1 MKKLNPYIPRISATS
16 YPTAMRHRVGHGVTG
31 LTAVLTAGD
40 EFLSKQTMLVISPHA
55 DDEAFG
61 CAGTIAKIKAL
72 GGKAYI
78 MIMSVGDLKHY
89 DGRNAIVKGK
99 TRQDEFTRTAEFLK
113 VDGYDVV
120 FTEPAKHLRLDA
132 IPQRDLI
139 AVIERESKVAIDRV
153 KPTIVALPAISYNQD
168 HCAVFNAGFTAC
180 RPHLHHIKH
189 FPPIVLTY
197 DNPTLFWNVHND
209 KFHPNFYVDISDYVN
224 VKLKALSFH
233 KSQLKDRLHHC
244 SMETLET
251 LVRLRGKE
259 ISVEVAEAYMCYR
272 FVW

>member
-1 MKKLNPYIPRISATS
+1 MK
-16 YPTAMRHRVGHGVTG
+16 HRSNHC
-31 LTAVLTAGD
+31 AASN
-40 EFLSKQTMLVISPHA
+40 EFLKQQTLLVVSPHA

-78 MIMSVGDLKHY
+78 MIMSVGNLKHY
-89 DGRNAIVKGK
+89 DGKRDIVRKE
-99 TRQDEFTRTAEFLK
+99 TRSSEFERTAKFLK
-113 VDGYDVV
+113 VDDYDIV
-120 FTEPAKHLRLDA
+120 FTDSEKHLRLDA
-132 IPQRDLI
+132 MPRRDLI
-139 AVIERESKVAIDRV
+139 AVIEQESRVSIDKI

-168 HCAVFNAGFTAC
+168 HCAVFHAGFTAC
-180 RPHLHHIKH
+180 RPHLPHIKH

-197 DNPTLFWNVHND
+197 DNPTLFWNVEYE
-209 KFHPNFYVDISDYVN
+209 KFHPNFYVDISDYLDT
-224 VKLKALSFH
+224 KLKALSFH
-233 KSQLKDRLHHC
+233 KSQLKDNLHHC

-259 ISVEVAEAYMCYR
+259 ISVKAAEAFMCYR